1 MKKIIILL
9 LMLCILLL
17 TGCTN
22 YGKQFTKKEVF
33 DVDEV
38 LTKEDVYEDIIEAI
52 KKYNDTDK
60 KTINFNLSINGYLMN
75 FKGCYKED
83 KSEDNI
89 KISLEAEGKLAV
101 VFYSKIE
108 TYVKDGY
115 LYKLTSET
123 DRLNKEE
130 NIERTKEVYTKDSD
144 IGFTLECISEEFLL
158 KDDYQF
164 GKDKNGRIII
174 QDINGY
180 FRMVIEN
187 KVIIFV
193 GYERAKGEL
202 LYFDIEY
209 DVANIKYP
217 DLSEYTEQ

>member
-1 MKKIIILL
+1 MKKICFLL
-9 LMLCILLL
+9 LILCFVFL

-33 DVDEV
+33 NVDMI
-38 LTKEDVYEDIIEAI
+38 LTKEEVYDDIVEAI
-52 KKYNDTDK
+52 NHYNDTDK
-60 KTINFNLSINGYLMN
+60 KTINFKSITNGYLIN
-75 FKGCYKED
+75 LEGCYKED

-89 KISLEAEGKLAV
+89 KISLEAEGRLAV
-101 VFYSKIE
+101 VFYAKIE
-108 TYVKDGY
+108 THVKDGY

-130 NIERTKEVYTKDSD
+130 NIVKTKEVYTKDSD
-144 IGFTLECISEEFLL
+144 IGFTLECISEEFVL

-187 KVIIFV
+187 NEIIFV

-209 DVANIKYP
+209 DVANIKYQ
-217 DLSEYTEQ
+217 DLSEYSEQ